1 LWQTGNRRRAV
12 VGPLGRVTWAGSV
25 MQLGVLLRDRR
36 RRLGL
41 TQEEVAERSGVSVR
55 AIRAIES
62 GRVTSSRR
70 RTVELLAAVVGID
83 VADVFAV
90 ARDEQPPPA
99 PAASSGGWLGRVGV
113 PPAQMPLAVTGFTGR
128 DAELSRLDLLLAAT
142 EGPSIAVLSGPAGVG
157 KTALALCWAHRV
169 RDQFPHGQLY
179 VHLRGFENR
188 EPAKA
193 PIEALSQLL
202 RALGI
207 SSDRVPDQVD
217 EAAALYRS
225 CLADRQVLV
234 VLDDAASAGQVR
246 PLLPSSRASVVLV
259 TSRHQLTGLMATDG
273 AQLIALDTLS
283 HREALTLLSSVV
295 GEDRIAAE
303 RGAAE
308 QLARQCDHL
317 PLALRIAA
325 AHLVSGHHPRLSAL
339 VADLAEDPLATLVVE
354 GDDSRAVRA
363 AFELS
368 YQALSQR
375 DQVVFRRL
383 GLPAG
388 QDVTPDA
395 VAALC
400 NSRPA
405 LATHALRRLTAS
417 HLIEEYR
424 PGRYRLHGLLKR
436 YAAERARIEDDRSDL
451 VAALGRFYKH
461 YVQRAAAA
469 RQVIFPHAVGRLVTI
484 DDPKAVFGDT
494 PQAKAWLEQERP
506 NIVSAVGS
514 AEDGELAVLACELA
528 DTMRD
533 YFHFNRHTHDW
544 QQVADAALSL
554 ATRHGDPRL
563 EAAAHLMCVQLHR
576 RLGRFERAVEHG
588 RLALDLSTNAG
599 WNDGRQA
606 ATGIIGG
613 VCLEHGR
620 MLEAVDAYSTGLEV
634 DDDAGRALNLI
645 GLGSG
650 CWGLGLLDKA
660 IANGEE
666 AVVMMRRLG
675 SATGEGIALVYLGE
689 ACTTSGQ
696 LDRALEALTA
706 GARICSES
714 GIVAVYADAQLFL
727 ATAHCQAGRVEPALR
742 HARTALT
749 IARDVGHR
757 RAEADTLNVLG
768 AIHELAGNLTEALT
782 HRTKALAMSI
792 DGDLRYSVVVTR
804 IGLGST
810 LLRLGDIERAAREV
824 ERALAD
830 AARYGYGELERQATE
845 LRHALATAAH
855 PQHS

>member
-1 LWQTGNRRRAV
+1 
-12 VGPLGRVTWAGSV
+12 

-55 AIRAIES
+55 AIRSIES
-62 GRVTSSRR
+62 GEVTSSRR

-90 ARDEQPPPA
+90 PGDEQPPSA
-99 PAASSGGWLGRVGV
+99 PTAGSGGRLGGVGV
-113 PPAQMPLAVTGFTGR
+113 PPAQLPLAVSGFTGR
-128 DAELSRLDLLLAAT
+128 ETELSRLDQLLATT

-169 RDQFPHGQLY
+169 RDRFPHGQLY

-225 CLADRQVLV
+225 CLADRRVLV

-273 AQLIALDTLS
+273 AQLIALDTLT

-295 GEDRIAAE
+295 GEERIAAE
-303 RGAAE
+303 RDAAE

-325 AHLVSGHHPRLSAL
+325 AHLVTGHHSRLSAL
-339 VADLAEDPLATLVVE
+339 VADLAEDPLATLAVD

-368 YQALSQR
+368 YQALSQP
-375 DQVVFRRL
+375 DQLVFRRL

-388 QDVTPDA
+388 QDVTPEV

-400 NSRPA
+400 NSRLA
-405 LATHALRRLTAS
+405 RATHALRRLTAT
-417 HLIEEYR
+417 HLIEEYQ
-424 PGRYRLHGLLKR
+424 PDRYRLHGLLKR
-436 YAAERARIEDDRSDL
+436 YAAERAGIEDSRSEIM
-451 VAALGRFYKH
+451 AALGRFYKH
-461 YVQRAAAA
+461 YLQRAAAV
-469 RQVIFPHAVGRLVTI
+469 RQLIFPHAVGRLVTV
-484 DDPKAVFGDT
+484 DDPKAVFADAT
-494 PQAKAWLEQERP
+494 QANAWLEQERP

-514 AEDGELAVLACELA
+514 AEDEELAVPACELA

-554 ATRHGDPRL
+554 ATRRGDPRL
-563 EAAAHLMCVQLHR
+563 KAAAHLMCIQLHR
-576 RLGRFERAVEHG
+576 RLGSFERAVEHG
-588 RLALDLSTNAG
+588 RLALDLSTEAG
-599 WNDGRQA
+599 WKDGRQA
-606 ATGIIGG
+606 ATATIGG

-620 MLEAVDAYSTGLEV
+620 MLEAVDAYSTGLDDV
-634 DDDAGRALNLI
+634 DDDAGRALNMI

-650 CWGLGLLDKA
+650 YWGLGLLDRA
-660 IANGEE
+660 VANGEE
-666 AVVMMRRLG
+666 AVAMMRRLR
-675 SATGEGIALVYLGE
+675 SPTGEGIALVYLGE
-689 ACTTSGQ
+689 AYTARGQ
-696 LDRALEALTA
+696 LDRAIEALTT
-706 GARICSES
+706 GARVCSES

-727 ATAHCQAGRVEPALR
+727 ATANCHAGRVEPALR
-742 HARTALT
+742 HARTALR

-768 AIHELAGNLTEALT
+768 AVHELAGNLTEALT
-782 HRTKALAMSI
+782 LRTKALAMAI
-792 DGDLRYSVVVTR
+792 DGDLRYTVVATR

-810 LLRLGDIERAAREV
+810 LLRLGDIERAEHEV

-830 AARYGYGELERQATE
+830 AARYQYGQLERQANA
-845 LRHALATAAH
+845 LRHALAAAAH
-855 PQHS
+855 PQHP

>member
-1 LWQTGNRRRAV
+1 
-12 VGPLGRVTWAGSV
+12 
-25 MQLGVLLRDRR
+25 
-36 RRLGL
+36 
-41 TQEEVAERSGVSVR
+41 
-55 AIRAIES
+55 
-62 GRVTSSRR
+62 
-70 RTVELLAAVVGID
+70 
-83 VADVFAV
+83 
-90 ARDEQPPPA
+90 
-99 PAASSGGWLGRVGV
+99 
-113 PPAQMPLAVTGFTGR
+113 
-128 DAELSRLDLLLAAT
+128 
-142 EGPSIAVLSGPAGVG
+142 
-157 KTALALCWAHRV
+157 
-169 RDQFPHGQLY
+169 
-179 VHLRGFENR
+179 
-188 EPAKA
+188 
-193 PIEALSQLL
+193 LL

-225 CLADRQVLV
+225 CLADRRVLV

-303 RGAAE
+303 RDAAE

-325 AHLVSGHHPRLSAL
+325 AHLVTGHHSRLSAL
-339 VADLAEDPLATLVVE
+339 VADLAEDPLATLAVD

-368 YQALSQR
+368 YQALSQP
-375 DQVVFRRL
+375 DQLVFRRL

-388 QDVTPDA
+388 QDVTTEA

-400 NSRPA
+400 NSRLA
-405 LATHALRRLTAS
+405 WATHALRRLTAT
-417 HLIEEYR
+417 HLIEEYQ
-424 PGRYRLHGLLKR
+424 PDRYRLHGLLKR
-436 YAAERARIEDDRSDL
+436 YAAERAGIEDSRSEI

-461 YVQRAAAA
+461 YLQRAAAA
-469 RQVIFPHAVGRLVTI
+469 RQVIFPHAVGRLVTV
-484 DDPKAVFGDT
+484 DDPKAVFADT
-494 PQAKAWLEQERP
+494 TQAKAWLEQERP

-514 AEDGELAVLACELA
+514 AEDGELAVRACELA

-554 ATRHGDPRL
+554 ATRRGDPRL
-563 EAAAHLMCVQLHR
+563 KAAAHLMCVQLHR
-576 RLGRFERAVEHG
+576 RLGSFERAVEHG
-588 RLALDLSTNAG
+588 RLALDLSTDAG
-599 WNDGRQA
+599 WKDGRQA
-606 ATGIIGG
+606 ATATIGG

-620 MLEAVDAYSTGLEV
+620 MLEAVDAYSTGLDDV

-650 CWGLGLLDKA
+650 YWGLGLVDKA
-660 IANGEE
+660 VANGEE
-666 AVVMMRRLG
+666 AVALMRRLG
-675 SATGEGIALVYLGE
+675 SPTGEGIALVYLGE
-689 ACTTSGQ
+689 AYTTSGQ
-696 LDRALEALTA
+696 FDRAVEALTA
-706 GARICSES
+706 GARVCSES
-714 GIVAVYADAQLFL
+714 GILAVYADAQLFL
-727 ATAHCQAGRVEPALR
+727 ATANCHAGRVEPALR

-768 AIHELAGNLTEALT
+768 AVHELAGNLTEALT
-782 HRTKALAMSI
+782 LRTKALAMAI
-792 DGDLRYSVVVTR
+792 DGDLRYTVVATR

-810 LLRLGDIERAAREV
+810 LLRLGDIECAEHEV

-830 AARYGYGELERQATE
+830 AARYRYGQLERQANA
-845 LRHALATAAH
+845 LRHALAMAAH